1 MRQQFPAAKS
11 IAAAFGREHN
21 GSFVCF
27 DKSGKIVS
35 VGGTLERS
43 IFLRFSQAPY
53 HRVKVRRCEIILQ
66 MSAT

>member
-35 VGGTLERS
+35 VGGPPLKDRS
-43 IFLRFSQAPY
+43 FFDFL
-53 HRVKVRRCEIILQ
+53 KRRITEEQ
-66 MSAT
+66 NS